1 MSSIP
6 TSGASTTP
14 SPTPTASPMG
24 GMATAVAGAAME
36 ANTNVQTAVSRQT
49 AFDNINKDIKLPK
62 DMTGY
67 ADSDE
72 GDYKLSSQDDSTK
85 YQGGG
90 SFGKGGKPTARA
102 LKAADAAFRMYC
114 SKKPLGYCAR
124 GVRTALEAAGYN
136 VKTKDGSNLGSAW
149 MYHFKGALKNAGF
162 TLLGD
167 PKNGT
172 PSGKGGFQL
181 GDVIV
186 WDKYRTFG
194 EGGKENG
201 HIQIYTKGG
210 WVSDGRQNTIY
221 PNSARASDFEG
232 VKAFLYRDTGEGSS
246 AVNEA
251 DQNVTSANDAG
262 AVDPQSS
269 QGLSVSQRVNSVL
282 ENNLP
287 TSTGNVNKPI
297 STVPTSGLTSEERAQ
312 ALQNVSGGFEPK
324 VDTQDVTRNIPTAMA
339 LSGSNNLPPA
349 TQYGGGVSQAELQQ
363 RYVHEG
369 QMKLAEESVSLMK
382 EQVKIQNSMNEN
394 LALLVKH
401 MSNMGTA
408 IASTTTKDSRDNEQV
423 PVKDTSVTPT
433 SAKVDTTKYKPGVLN
448 LQIG

>member
-1 MSSIP
+1 
-6 TSGASTTP
+6 
-14 SPTPTASPMG
+14 MG
-24 GMATAVAGAAME
+24 GLATTVAGAAME
-36 ANTNVQTAVSRQT
+36 ANTNVQTAIGRQT
-49 AFDNINKDIKLPK
+49 AFDNISKDIKLPTAN
-62 DMTGY
+62 TGY

-72 GDYKLSSQDDSTK
+72 GDYKLKSQDDSTK

-114 SKKPLGYCAR
+114 AKKPLGYCAR

-136 VKTKDGSNLGSAW
+136 VKAKDGSNLGSAW

-194 EGGKENG
+194 GGGKEHG

-221 PNSARASDFEG
+221 PNSAMASNFEG
-232 VKAFLYRDTGEGSS
+232 VKAFLYRDTGDGAS
-246 AVNEA
+246 AVGEA

-262 AVDPQSS
+262 AVDPQG
-269 QGLSVSQRVNSVL
+269 QGLSVNQQVNSVL
-282 ENNLP
+282 ENNVP
-287 TSTGNVNKPI
+287 SGGQPSNAINRPV
-297 STVPTSGLTSEERAQ
+297 STVPTSGLTPEERAQ

-324 VDTQDVTRNIPTAMA
+324 VDTQDVTRSIPTAMTFN
-339 LSGSNNLPPA
+339 GSNNLPSMN
-349 TQYGGGVSQAELQQ
+349 QYGGGVSQAEL
-363 RYVHEG
+363 
-369 QMKLAEESVSLMK
+369 K
-382 EQVKIQNSMNEN
+382 N
-394 LALLVKH
+394 
-401 MSNMGTA
+401 
-408 IASTTTKDSRDNEQV
+408 
-423 PVKDTSVTPT
+423 P
-433 SAKVDTTKYKPGVLN
+433 
-448 LQIG
+448 

>member
-1 MSSIP
+1 M
-6 TSGASTTP
+6 
-14 SPTPTASPMG
+14 
-24 GMATAVAGAAME
+24 
-36 ANTNVQTAVSRQT
+36 
-49 AFDNINKDIKLPK
+49 
-62 DMTGY
+62 
-67 ADSDE
+67 
-72 GDYKLSSQDDSTK
+72 
-85 YQGGG
+85 
-90 SFGKGGKPTARA
+90 
-102 LKAADAAFRMYC
+102 
-114 SKKPLGYCAR
+114 
-124 GVRTALEAAGYN
+124 
-136 VKTKDGSNLGSAW
+136 
-149 MYHFKGALKNAGF
+149 
-162 TLLGD
+162 
-167 PKNGT
+167 
-172 PSGKGGFQL
+172 
-181 GDVIV
+181 
-186 WDKYRTFG
+186 
-194 EGGKENG
+194 
-201 HIQIYTKGG
+201 
-210 WVSDGRQNTIY
+210 
-221 PNSARASDFEG
+221 
-232 VKAFLYRDTGEGSS
+232 
-246 AVNEA
+246 
-251 DQNVTSANDAG
+251 
-262 AVDPQSS
+262 
-269 QGLSVSQRVNSVL
+269 

-324 VDTQDVTRNIPTAMA
+324 VDTQDVTRSIPTAMA

-408 IASTTTKDSRDNEQV
+408 IASTTTKDSKDNEQV